1 MTYIAELHLIP
12 EWVPRFLNE
21 WLKESMPVDL
31 TVKAGKRHGAR
42 VLVVRIE
49 ASTAVDLEAKRRA
62 FNTMIEAKGYGP
74 LKD

>member
-1 MTYIAELHLIP
+1 MTYIAKLHLIP
-12 EWVPRFLNE
+12 EWVPLLLNE
-21 WLKESMPVDL
+21 WLKESMPLDL

-49 ASTAVDLEAKRRA
+49 ASTAEDLDAKLRA